1 MKADR
6 RPGQPPGEP
15 AEDSMV
21 ADLRAE
27 LEASLSAGFVASAGL
42 VPNGWTREISWE
54 PRGEKRI
61 LVAIVVSS

>member
-1 MKADR
+1 
-6 RPGQPPGEP
+6 
-15 AEDSMV
+15 MV